1 MSVIISFHSHS
12 YADRLPFLTGKE
24 AGMDESQLRHI
35 ELAVGKHVDDK
46 ELAGAFTL
54 VLRKG
59 CIVTWKPTA
68 GKIWHHVR
76 L

>member
-1 MSVIISFHSHS
+1 MKVFSTLIILMSVIISFHSHS
-12 YADRLPFLTGKE
+12 YADTLPFLTGKE
-24 AGMDESQLRHI
+24 AGMDESQLSHI
-35 ELAVGKHVDDK
+35 ELDGAV
-46 ELAGAFTL
+46 TL

-59 CIVTWKPTA
+59 GMSTWKPMD